1 MRRAIPTHQF
11 THQSNWIMMDIDGC
25 VEMDRSAKYSYI
37 K

>member
-11 THQSNWIMMDIDGC
+11 THQSNWIMLDIDGY
-25 VEMDRSAKYSYI
+25 VDLDIFNKYNNI